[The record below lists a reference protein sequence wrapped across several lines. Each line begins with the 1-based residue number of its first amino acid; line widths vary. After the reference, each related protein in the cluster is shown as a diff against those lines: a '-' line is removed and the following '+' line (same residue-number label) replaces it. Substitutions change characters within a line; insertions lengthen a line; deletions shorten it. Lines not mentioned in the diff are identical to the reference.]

1 MLSDEMREDVN
12 HRTEDVPVVVVGA
25 GPAGLTTAISLARL
39 GIETMLV
46 ERRAELSSLPRATA
60 ISLRTMELIRSWG
73 LEDAVR
79 AGGVDVEWVGWSS
92 PTLTTVAEGSPWP
105 LGMPTREQAAV
116 LSPTTPA
123 CVPQDHLEP
132 VLLEHL
138 RSLPGTRVHLHTEVV
153 AVEPGPTVVLRDV
166 PSGEE

>member
-1 MLSDEMREDVN
+1 MREPMN
-12 HRTEDVPVVVVGA
+12 YTTLKAPVVVVGA
-25 GPAGLTTAISLARL
+25 GPAGLITAITLARL

-92 PTLTTVAEGSPWP
+92 PTLTTVADGSPWP
-105 LGMPTREQAAV
+105 LGMPTLEQAAV
-116 LSPTTPA
+116 LSPTAPA
-123 CVPQDHLEP
+123 CFPQDHLEP
-132 VLLEHL
+132 VLLDHL
-138 RSLPGTRVHLHTEVV
+138 RSFPGARVHLHTE
-153 AVEPGPTVVLRDV
+153 
-166 PSGEE
+166 

>member
-1 MLSDEMREDVN
+1 MRN
-12 HRTEDVPVVVVGA
+12 EDVPVVVVGA
-25 GPAGLTTAISLARL
+25 GPAGLAAAIALARL
-39 GIETMLV
+39 GVETMLV

-73 LEDAVR
+73 LEDPVR

-92 PTLTTVAEGSPWP
+92 ATLTTVADGSPWP
-105 LGMPTREQAAV
+105 VGMPTLEQAAV

-132 VLLEHL
+132 VLLDHL
-138 RSLPGTRVHLHTEVV
+138 RSFPGARVHLHTDVV
-153 AVEPGPTVVLRDV
+153 AIEPGPVVVLRDV
-166 PSGEE
+166 PTGEERRVH